1 MFTQQ
6 KQNNNNEVDTS
17 IAMCTEN
24 LPMEGHPEKAH
35 AHTCTHTDK
44 KKDPPKRPKK
54 EQLILRPCIGRPQF
68 LNVNAPLPLPQQET
82 TTILV
87 TLMYL
92 ISGVGF

>member
-44 KKDPPKRPKK
+44 KKTPKK
-54 EQLILRPCIGRPQF
+54 DQKK
-68 LNVNAPLPLPQQET
+68 NN
-82 TTILV
+82 
-87 TLMYL
+87 
-92 ISGVGF
+92 